1 MLGWHTGGMG
11 PIGWLLMGAFWLTL
25 VAVVLWLVIRL
36 LPGSSAVTT
45 RAAEKGRDSAAASSD
60 HRHQDR
66 GHG

>member
-1 MLGWHTGGMG
+1 MG

-25 VAVVLWLVIRL
+25 VTVVLWLVMRL

-45 RAAEKGRDSAAASSD
+45 RTAERTAEKGRDSAAASSD

-66 GHG
+66 GRG